1 MINLENSII
10 KHIGNQQS
18 NNTAY
23 TSNITLEVNKQYQI
37 ITFTSLISLLTE
49 KEVVFKLHTLIQSTP
64 LLPNTATFGT
74 GKKTAVW
81 KMAVKG
87 VIIYC
92 NQENIQDLK
101 ISGGQHSTEGRYWG
115 ATVII

>member
-49 KEVVFKLHTLIQSTP
+49 KEVVL
-64 LLPNTATFGT
+64 
-74 GKKTAVW
+74 
-81 KMAVKG
+81 
-87 VIIYC
+87 
-92 NQENIQDLK
+92 
-101 ISGGQHSTEGRYWG
+101 
-115 ATVII
+115 